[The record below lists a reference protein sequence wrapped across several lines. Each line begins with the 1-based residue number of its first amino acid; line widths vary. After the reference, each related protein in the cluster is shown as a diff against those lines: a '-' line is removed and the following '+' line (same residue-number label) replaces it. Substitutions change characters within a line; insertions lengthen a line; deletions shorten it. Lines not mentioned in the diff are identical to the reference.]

1 MRHIIVLV
9 SSIFIIYLMVYT
21 YNIGGAYHGGHAG
34 DIIKNLSTKEKELS
48 DKKEDENITSQLKI
62 LQDKTNNT
70 AKFKV
75 STLYIQKCASCHGIN
90 GHGIIG
96 RKLFGQSQKEIYIKM
111 QEYKTG
117 KIKNVV
123 MQQILENITDE
134 QVQELSNEIGNFI
147 NLNKKDI

>member
-34 DIIKNLSTKEKELS
+34 DIIKNLSPKEKELS

>member
-96 RKLFGQSQKEIYIKM
+96 RKLFGQSQKEIYTKM

>member
-1 MRHIIVLV
+1 MRHIIVLI

-34 DIIKNLSTKEKELS
+34 DIIENLSTKEKKVS
-48 DKKEDENITSQLKI
+48 NKKEDENITSQLKSF
-62 LQDKTNNT
+62 QDKINSGI
-70 AKFKV
+70 KFKV

-96 RKLFGQSQKEIYIKM
+96 RKLFGQSQKEIYTKM

-117 KIKNVV
+117 KIKNVI
-123 MQQILENITDE
+123 MQQILENITDK
-134 QVQELSNEIGNFI
+134 QVQELSDEIGNFS
-147 NLNKKDI
+147 NLSKKDI